1 MRKLPPYRR
10 PDLRHVLSW
19 TEPVKPRHQRRV
31 QARRDGQCW
40 RWNGGGSP
48 LRFALA
54 LGLQHRLGHFLHEQ
68 RDAVGALND
77 VLSDILWQ
85 RFIARYA
92 INHRS
97 DFALAKAIKGENGDI
112 GPTDP

>member
-1 MRKLPPYRR
+1 MCKLAPEGR
-10 PDLRHVLSW
+10 PDLSYFLGR
-19 TEPVKPRHQRRV
+19 TAQPVEPRHEGGV

-40 RWNGGGSP
+40 RWNGGGGP

-77 VLSDILWQ
+77 VLSDTHWQ
-85 RFIARYA
+85 RFVARYA
-92 INHRS
+92 VNHRS
-97 DFALAKAIKGENGDI
+97 DFALAEAIK
-112 GPTDP
+112 